1 MPLLWAEVL
10 KSLIST
16 FTYPTASTMST
27 GISSLDRGSKDNS
40 APNNVWSSV
49 IIMSKV
55 WRLTSTCNRR
65 QISLLEYLD
74 LSQLN
79 CLNEAESHS
88 FKSIV
93 ASKSRNAT
101 GSYLLS
107 DADEQ
112 LLLNIP
118 VCVKGIPYRK
128 ASLMKI
134 HIPV

>member
-1 MPLLWAEVL
+1 MVECNIRINRLE
-10 KSLIST
+10 
-16 FTYPTASTMST
+16 TY
-27 GISSLDRGSKDNS
+27 
-40 APNNVWSSV
+40 
-49 IIMSKV
+49 
-55 WRLTSTCNRR
+55 NRH

-79 CLNEAESHS
+79 CLNEAEDHT

-93 ASKSRNAT
+93 SSKSRNAT

-118 VCVKGIPYRK
+118 VCVKGIPHRK
-128 ASLMKI
+128 ASSLTIGNSYPSSTKQFASG
-134 HIPV
+134 PSS

>member
-1 MPLLWAEVL
+1 
-10 KSLIST
+10 
-16 FTYPTASTMST
+16 
-27 GISSLDRGSKDNS
+27 
-40 APNNVWSSV
+40 
-49 IIMSKV
+49 MSKV
-55 WRLTSTCNRR
+55 WRLTSTCNRP